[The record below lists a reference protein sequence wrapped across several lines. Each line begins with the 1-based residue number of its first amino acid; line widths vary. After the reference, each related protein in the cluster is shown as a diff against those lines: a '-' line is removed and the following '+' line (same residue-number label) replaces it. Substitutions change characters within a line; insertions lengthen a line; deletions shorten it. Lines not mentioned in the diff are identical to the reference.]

1 MAVSKF
7 ATHPNAVV
15 IASELQIQFNL
26 NINETL
32 SIGEFQGTIVGI
44 INSEPDI
51 NVQSLALGPR
61 VYTFLDN
68 RQKTGFDY
76 TLSRVYHS
84 RFYSF
89 DDLNAIDAITR
100 SIETQL
106 QVSSK
111 DKSIQGAYGPSQPI
125 VVRSFLDL
133 SETIIEGFDKLNEF
147 YLFLSLFTLIL
158 CAAAFAFII
167 WAHIISQ
174 LQHIGNLRF
183 LGVSA
188 KKINHH
194 YLNQSFILAVIITIG
209 GILFG
214 AMISQ
219 IVYNMV
225 ATISNFQT
233 TIIDI
238 AFMDILYISF
248 TLSIIFGIIFVLK
261 LLNTPFQMDHFS
273 LNNDHLLHRLFYFW
287 YLP

>member
-1 MAVSKF
+1 M
-7 ATHPNAVV
+7 
-15 IASELQIQFNL
+15 
-26 NINETL
+26 
-32 SIGEFQGTIVGI
+32 
-44 INSEPDI
+44 
-51 NVQSLALGPR
+51 
-61 VYTFLDN
+61 
-68 RQKTGFDY
+68 
-76 TLSRVYHS
+76 
-84 RFYSF
+84 
-89 DDLNAIDAITR
+89 
-100 SIETQL
+100 
-106 QVSSK
+106 
-111 DKSIQGAYGPSQPI
+111 
-125 VVRSFLDL
+125 
-133 SETIIEGFDKLNEF
+133 
-147 YLFLSLFTLIL
+147 FLSLFTLIL

-248 TLSIIFGIIFVLK
+248 FTLSIIFGITVFVLK
-261 LLNTPFQMDHFS
+261 LLNTPLQMDHFKFEQ
-273 LNNDHLLHRLFYFW
+273 RLFYIGYFIFVFA
-287 YLP
+287 LVIVFILVFLKINALS